1 MFIIFMCHTIYLLV
15 FIFFMYA
22 FLGWCAE
29 VAYHAVT
36 FGKFIN
42 RGFLNGPICPIYGV
56 GALVVLL
63 CLEPVADNGV
73 LLFLFSMVLT
83 SMLEALT
90 GLVLEKLFHARW
102 WDYSEEPFHLGPY
115 VCLKFSLLWGFAC
128 VFIIRLLHPFIL
140 FLIGLIPTMAGTV
153 LLSLFSA
160 ALVADLCATAAT
172 VTRIFR
178 SLEVLEGIGK
188 EIHTLSDKLGERI
201 TDSAL
206 DAAELQKEGM
216 EKLEIYKEHLGE
228 KLESYKEQWDGKLE
242 EYKEGLDTK
251 KAQLSTIWEE
261 LGEQADSLGERL
273 EDQMLQ
279 LQVKLEE
286 KQAELRFR
294 LSQNPLGRRRILK
307 AFPNLRSLDHQEALE
322 KLRAAINRKK

>member
-1 MFIIFMCHTIYLLV
+1 MTHTIYWLLFLF
-15 FIFFMYA
+15 FIYA

-29 VAYHAVT
+29 VSYHAVT

-42 RGFLNGPICPIYGV
+42 RGFLNGPVCPIYGV

-63 CLEPVADNGV
+63 CLQPVADNGV

-90 GLVLEKLFHARW
+90 GFILEKLFHARW
-102 WDYSEEPFHLGPY
+102 WDYSEEPFHIGPY
-115 VCLKFSLLWGFAC
+115 VCLKFSLMWGFAC
-128 VFIIRLLHPFIL
+128 VFILRLLHPFLL
-140 FLIGLIPTMAGTV
+140 FLIGLIPPVVGTAV
-153 LLSLFSA
+153 LILFSA
-160 ALVADLCATAAT
+160 VLTADLCATAAT

-178 SLEVLEGIGK
+178 SLEALEGIGK
-188 EIHTLSDKLGERI
+188 EIHTLSDKLGEKI

-206 DAAELQKEGM
+206 DAAELQRESK
-216 EKLEIYKEHLGE
+216 EKLEAYKEQLGE
-228 KLESYKEQWDGKLE
+228 KIESYKEQLDDRLE
-242 EYKEGLDTK
+242 DYKEELDTK
-251 KAQLSTIWEE
+251 KAQLTTIWEE

-294 LSQNPLGRRRILK
+294 LAQNPLSRRRIFK

-322 KLRAAINRKK
+322 KLRAALNHKK